1 MKDETTS
8 IYKLSSVDPVKDISM
23 HNTTDGAASVEM
35 LNHKLP
41 GDIPTKEK
49 TVLDETLARNIAAAR
64 LQGKTIGLVQGS
76 YDLFHLGHLRYLL
89 KAKSLCDFLIVALDS
104 DEKIRKRKSPGS

>member
-8 IYKLSSVDPVKDISM
+8 IYKLSGVDPVKDIPA
-23 HNTTDGAASVEM
+23 HNTIDESASVETFT
-35 LNHKLP
+35 HKLP

-64 LQGKTIGLVQGS
+64 LQGKLSV
-76 YDLFHLGHLRYLL
+76 
-89 KAKSLCDFLIVALDS
+89 
-104 DEKIRKRKSPGS
+104 